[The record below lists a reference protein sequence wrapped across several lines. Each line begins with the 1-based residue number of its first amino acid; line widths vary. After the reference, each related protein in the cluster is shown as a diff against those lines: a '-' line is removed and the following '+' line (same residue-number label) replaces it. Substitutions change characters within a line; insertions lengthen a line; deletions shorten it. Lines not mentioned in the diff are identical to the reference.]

1 LYRYNFEREKN
12 IISDWLQRIFSKL
25 LNRLH
30 FLTLK
35 RPNNSPFVD
44 SLVNMERTFL
54 LSLRGDCARSIVEGF
69 ESYLRVSLM
78 NRKLVWL
85 SILSI
90 FFLIW
95 GASGTVGAS
104 RTEFL
109 SHSSIPGA
117 GSTLIAP
124 EATTP
129 PLIPVTGNPD
139 LGWGT
144 LIIYGLIGFA
154 ALILI
159 LALLD
164 SANQSTTL
172 YARRKTPTDKADNQ

>member
-1 LYRYNFEREKN
+1 
-12 IISDWLQRIFSKL
+12 
-25 LNRLH
+25 
-30 FLTLK
+30 
-35 RPNNSPFVD
+35 
-44 SLVNMERTFL
+44 
-54 LSLRGDCARSIVEGF
+54 
-69 ESYLRVSLM
+69 M

-104 RTEFL
+104 RRDFL
-109 SHSSIPGA
+109 SQSPNPGA
-117 GSTLIAP
+117 RSTVIAP
-124 EATTP
+124 EATTL
-129 PLIPVTGNPD
+129 PLIPVTGNSD

-154 ALILI
+154 ALTLI

-172 YARRKTPTDKADNQ
+172 YARRKTPTNKADHQ

>member
-1 LYRYNFEREKN
+1 
-12 IISDWLQRIFSKL
+12 
-25 LNRLH
+25 
-30 FLTLK
+30 
-35 RPNNSPFVD
+35 
-44 SLVNMERTFL
+44 
-54 LSLRGDCARSIVEGF
+54 
-69 ESYLRVSLM
+69 M

-85 SILSI
+85 SVLSI

-104 RTEFL
+104 RRDFL
-109 SHSSIPGA
+109 SQSTIAGA
-117 GSTLIAP
+117 GDTPVAP

-129 PLIPVTGNPD
+129 PLIPATGRNPR

-154 ALILI
+154 TLTLI

-172 YARRKTPTDKADNQ
+172 YARRKTPTDRADNQ